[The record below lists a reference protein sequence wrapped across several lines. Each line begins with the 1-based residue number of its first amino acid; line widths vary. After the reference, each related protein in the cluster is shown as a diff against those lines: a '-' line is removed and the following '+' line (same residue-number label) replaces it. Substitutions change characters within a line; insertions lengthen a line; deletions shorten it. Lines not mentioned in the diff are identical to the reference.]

1 MVYVASNQYESA
13 YQRIVDGAGHGGGTS
28 VVIFAAA
35 DGDSLCAL
43 HILTTLLKRD
53 SIGHRIVPVHSYSEL
68 GEQSTRQISGG
79 AQIRTAV
86 FVNCGGTVDIQEYVA
101 MRDSLTVVIVDS
113 HRPLNLYNIFWN
125 DHVQC
130 LDDGDVEESMADLR
144 RAFEDIEFGA
154 DSENGSGSDSEDE
167 DGDGGRAQRQRIGDD
182 PDAFVRVQRERAERR
197 ETRAHSRQLVQA
209 YYAQGAY
216 HGQPSAVGMLHLA
229 EQLGHPPTLDTV
241 WCAIAGLATQR
252 HLQHIGGP
260 GYDQLV
266 GRLRDTVRRI
276 STAAAPSAREPAEP
290 FNPAAEM
297 PADEPGSSA
306 VGPKQAIS
314 ESAELRFALLRHWS
328 LDSAMRF
335 SPLVAGRLATWSS
348 KGRARLLLLVAKLG
362 LSQAEA
368 QAPFVHLAPDLRAQL
383 HARMR
388 TLGADYSLGDALAA
402 GFVRSYG
409 WRRPAVSSDDMAL
422 ALLALL
428 HEGFYAAYDALTQPA
443 ALQRGLD
450 AAMALQRRVVS
461 LGLQMLER
469 QAVKTLRSFRLAMVD
484 EPLPPAALRQ
494 LALFLMHTLRDRC
507 RPAHARLPF
516 VIAAPQVEVAE
527 RMLVVGVVPEDCAMH
542 VPPTLPGRLA
552 ESRFAGRARNHFGMV
567 FDDVAHDL
575 GADVQGGFFDSSLV
589 EIARPDVAGFVDKL
603 RRHL

>member
-1 MVYVASNQYESA
+1 MVYVASNRYEDA
-13 YQRIVDGAGHGGGTS
+13 YQRIVDGAGHGSGTS

-53 SIGHRIVPVHSYSEL
+53 SIGHRIVPVHSYGEL
-68 GEQSTRQISGG
+68 AEQSTRQISSSE
-79 AQIRTAV
+79 QVRTAV
-86 FVNCGGTVDIQEYVA
+86 FINCGGSVDIQEYVA
-101 MRDSLTVVIVDS
+101 LRDSLTVVIVDS
-113 HRPLNLYNIFWN
+113 HRPFNLYNIFWN
-125 DHVQC
+125 DSVQC
-130 LDDGDVEESMADLR
+130 LDDGDVEESMAELR
-144 RAFEDIEFGA
+144 AAFEDIEFGG
-154 DSENGSGSDSEDE
+154 DSDEDSGSDSD
-167 DGDGGRAQRQRIGDD
+167 DGAGARRLRTGDD

-197 ETRAHSRQLVQA
+197 ETRARSRMLVQA

-216 HGQPSAVGMLHLA
+216 HGQPSAVGMLQMA
-229 EQLGHPPTLDTV
+229 EQLGHPPTMDTV
-241 WCAIAGLATQR
+241 WSAIAGLATQR
-252 HLQHIGGP
+252 HLQHIQGA
-260 GYDQLV
+260 GYDLLV

-276 STAAAPSAREPAEP
+276 STPAVAAAAREPAEG
-290 FNPAAEM
+290 FNPAAEQ
-297 PADEPGSSA
+297 PSEEPGGSA
-306 VGPKQAIS
+306 VGPRQAIS

-383 HARMR
+383 HQRML
-388 TLGADYSLGDALAA
+388 TLGADYSLGDALAP
-402 GFVRSYG
+402 GFVRAYG
-409 WRRPAVSSDDMAL
+409 WRRPSVSSDDMAL

-428 HEGFYAAYDALTQPA
+428 HEGFYAAYDALTQPE

-450 AAMALQRRVVS
+450 LAMALQKKVVG

-469 QAVKTLRSFRLAMVD
+469 QAVKTLRAFRLAMVD
-484 EPLPPAALRQ
+484 ESLPAPALRQ

-516 VIAAPQVEVAE
+516 VIAAPGADAAAE
-527 RMLVVGVVPEDCAMH
+527 SMLVVGVVPEDSTLH
-542 VPPTLPGRLA
+542 VPGALPDGLA
-552 ESRFAGRARNHFGMV
+552 GSRFSGRARNHFGMV
-567 FDDVAHDL
+567 FDDVAADL
-575 GADVQGGFFDSSLV
+575 GAEVRAGFFDSAVV
-589 EIARPDVAGFVDKL
+589 EIKRPDVAAFVDKL